1 MGELVPRI
9 REAAQRRFAAWA
21 ILDPLARL
29 WNAAAHGHDMAEAV
43 SAWLADAP
51 LEAVSPPGHPAALDF
66 ELAALARLL
75 AFNPAV
81 KPVLGAR
88 LAAAWPDAYGALSR
102 HGFIEQEV
110 RHE

>member
-1 MGELVPRI
+1 MGELAPRI
-9 REAAQRRFAAWA
+9 REAAQMRFVAWA

-29 WNAAAHGHDMAEAV
+29 WNAAAYGHDMADAV

-51 LEAVSPPGHPAALDF
+51 LEAVTPPSRPSALDF

-75 AFNPAV
+75 AFNPTV
-81 KPVLGAR
+81 KPVVGAR
-88 LAAAWPDAYGALSR
+88 LAAAWPSASEALAR

-110 RHE
+110 RNG